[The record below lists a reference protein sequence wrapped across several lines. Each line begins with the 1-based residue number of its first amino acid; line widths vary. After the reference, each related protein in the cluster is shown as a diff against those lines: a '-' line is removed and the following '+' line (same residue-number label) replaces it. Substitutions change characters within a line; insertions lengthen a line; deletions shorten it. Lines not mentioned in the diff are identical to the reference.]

1 MTRAVM
7 TSAPY
12 FTDFVEG
19 RRGEILDAALVVF
32 REKGYEGGTM
42 RDVARRLGVTEPA
55 LYRHYAG
62 KEALYA
68 DLLGLAGD
76 QVVATAGAKMAEV
89 RPETLRES
97 LLGLVAWGPARRGAK
112 PGGMMGM
119 MLASAP
125 HNEVLIEAFRE
136 HLAKPMVSGI
146 RDFIPRIDGFFG
158 ITRSP
163 AGLDRAVRVFASLFV
178 GYFTTSKTLAMP
190 SDDQGI
196 VDAIL
201 LLMGWNGPAR
211 I

>member
-1 MTRAVM
+1 M

-76 QVVATAGAKMAEV
+76 RVVATAGAKMAEV

-97 LLGLVAWGPARRGAK
+97 LLGLVAWGPERRGAK

-119 MLASAP
+119 ILAPTP

-146 RDFIPRIDGFFG
+146 RDFIPRIDGFFD

-163 AGLDRAVRVFASLFV
+163 AELDRAVRVFASLFV

-190 SDDQGI
+190 SDDQAI

>member
-1 MTRAVM
+1 MTRAAV